1 MGFASTN
8 IDLRPIQTRF
18 PWGFEP
24 EALNQAN
31 AGNSPDHYAKGTP
44 SHLYHSAPTACR
56 HIVSGSFPPLSR
68 GSFHLSIALLCTIGH
83 QRVFSL
89 AGWTPQIQSRFHVTR
104 PTQVPLRRQ
113 INFAYG
119 ALTLYGRRVPT
130 PFHYQS
136 VFLLTKNGPTTP
148 IGKPG
153 WFGLFRFRSPLLT
166 ESIFLSLPPGIE
178 MFQFP
183 GFATYTYG
191 LSVCQFGNLRI
202 KVCLTTPRR
211 FSQFSAPFNAF

>member
-56 HIVSGSFPPLSR
+56 HIVSGSFPPLGR

-104 PTQVPLRRQ
+104 PTQDTSGGDQ
-113 INFAYG
+113 ISR
-119 ALTLYGRRVPT
+119 T
-130 PFHYQS
+130 
-136 VFLLTKNGPTTP
+136 
-148 IGKPG
+148 
-153 WFGLFRFRSPLLT
+153 
-166 ESIFLSLPPGIE
+166 
-178 MFQFP
+178 
-183 GFATYTYG
+183 G
-191 LSVCQFGNLRI
+191 LSPSMAGAFQRRSTINLFSYSRRMVLQPQPGNPVGLGSSDFA
-202 KVCLTTPRR
+202 RR
-211 FSQFSAPFNAF
+211 Y